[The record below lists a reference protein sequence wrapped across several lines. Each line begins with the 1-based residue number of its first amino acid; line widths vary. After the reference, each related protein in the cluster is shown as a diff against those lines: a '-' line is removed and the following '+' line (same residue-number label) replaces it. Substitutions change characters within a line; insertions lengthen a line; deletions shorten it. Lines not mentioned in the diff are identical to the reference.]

1 MAVGVALA
9 FLFSVDAIPLPLL
22 LRPDGTFTTILIVA
36 EYALTLVIGV
46 CAVVWVWRTG
56 LTPQPLRGW
65 VGVALSLSAY
75 DVLLNAF
82 AGSRFEAVWW
92 ASLSMRAATYA
103 VLAGGAIWTVLAKL
117 ADLELY
123 TDSEL
128 DRREGQL
135 RQSLTLTRRLLSCAE
150 DLAQAMTPA
159 EVAQA
164 LCDDAVEA
172 CEAPYAA
179 ATVSHLGDRLR
190 LLATFGYDAAMV
202 ELAGQMDWDAPL
214 PGARAILTGEPLFL
228 GTEDEVRERFPRAE
242 ITVDRRLGALAAL
255 PMNVRHEPIGSLVV
269 WDSEPREWSP
279 SERELLTGL
288 AAQGGQAI
296 ARAQAFEDQ
305 ANAPARCRSR
315 CSRPGCRACRTS
327 TWRPGTW
334 PARAASAWAATGTTA
349 WRSVTSWW
357 LSWSGT

>member
-1 MAVGVALA
+1 MLVGPGDGWLFMVPGARAEGVPALSWASGGLVVSLVAMVLQLISCPTVSPDGGLLGTGPQSSAALYLLFHLAFAGGAVAGALEAPASWRVPSVAVGVALA

-214 PGARAILTGEPLFL
+214 PGARAILTGEPLLL
-228 GTEDEVRERFPRAE
+228 GTEDEVRERSPAPR
-242 ITVDRRLGALAAL
+242 
-255 PMNVRHEPIGSLVV
+255 
-269 WDSEPREWSP
+269 SP
-279 SERELLTGL
+279 STG
-288 AAQGGQAI
+288 ASGPW
-296 ARAQAFEDQ
+296 R
-305 ANAPARCRSR
+305 RCR
-315 CSRPGCRACRTS
+315 
-327 TWRPGTW
+327 
-334 PARAASAWAATGTTA
+334 
-349 WRSVTSWW
+349 
-357 LSWSGT
+357 